1 MPEDTRPVAAAS
13 HSDANWA
20 MAVDLDLQTVLIL
33 AKASTQALL
42 NLSPLAYRE
51 ITSAIAEEVKILRE
65 QGDARS
71 LATARA
77 VEQYLPRAA

>member
-1 MPEDTRPVAAAS
+1 MPEDTRPVAAAP

-51 ITSAIAEEVKILRE
+51 ITSAIAEEVKVLRE

>member
-1 MPEDTRPVAAAS
+1 MSEDTRHPAAQT

-20 MAVDLDLQTVLIL
+20 MAVDLDLQTVLTL

-51 ITSAIAEEVKILRE
+51 ITSAIAAEVQILRE

-71 LATARA
+71 LATAQA